1 MPSLSCSGTCLSRA
15 IHRKSEELDGP
26 ALDGPALEGPGLP
39 ASVYLAMKKGLPASV
54 YFAIKTGV
62 P

>member
-1 MPSLSCSGTCLSRA
+1 MPSSSCSGTCLRRA
-15 IHRKSEELDGP
+15 IHRRLEELDGP

-39 ASVYLAMKKGLPASV
+39 ASVYLAMK
-54 YFAIKTGV
+54 TGV